1 MPNSVLLAKANEGD
15 IQSMLQVAAE
25 YYRDHDLEK
34 AIEYF
39 KMAVRYGS
47 AQAIGFLKQLY
58 SEELDHKNGNWLQT
72 FLEFEC
78 SHNNRV
84 AISSLAYMYM
94 QGQYVEKN
102 ESKALSLL
110 YKGADLNDGYCINFL
125 AGSYFDGKL
134 GLTPDTDMAIMYL
147 NMGRKIGYAP
157 SIAFLAHCYATGDG
171 VTEDSHTAFEL
182 YTEAAEKDFAE
193 AQYELFLIYKDGNGV
208 EANYDKAIY
217 WLQRAAQNGHRTAKR
232 IIEG

>member
-1 MPNSVLLAKANEGD
+1 MLNSLLLAKANEGD
-15 IQSMLQVAAE
+15 IQSMLKVAAE
-25 YYRDHDLEK
+25 YYSDHDIEK
-34 AIEYF
+34 ATEYF
-39 KMAVRYGS
+39 KMAVRSGS
-47 AQAIGFLKQLY
+47 AQAIGYLKQLY
-58 SEELDHKNGNWLQT
+58 SEELEHKNGNWLQT

-84 AISSLAYMYM
+84 AIGSLSYMYM
-94 QGQYVEKN
+94 QGQYVEKD

-110 YKGADLNDGYCINFL
+110 YKGAELNDGYCINSL
-125 AGSYFDGKL
+125 AGCYFDGNL
-134 GLTPDTDMAIMYL
+134 GLTPDTDTAIMYL
-147 NMGRKIGYAP
+147 NMGRNLGYAP
-157 SIAFLAHCYATGDG
+157 SIAFLAHCYAIGDG
-171 VTEDSHTAFEL
+171 VKEDPQIAFEL

-217 WLQRAAQNGHRTAKR
+217 WLQRAAQNGHRNAQR